1 MEKML
6 EGKNALVTGAG
17 RGIGRSIA
25 LALAREGA
33 NVLVNY
39 RHSEEAARALV
50 LELEALGVR
59 AEAMRAD
66 VSRFDDA
73 KALVAAIK
81 PWGGLDILV
90 NNAGINRDRILA
102 RMSPDDWGQVI
113 ATNLNG
119 VFNVTRAAIF
129 DMMKRRHGR
138 VINIASVSGIVG
150 MAGQINYS
158 SAKAG
163 VIGFTHSLAREVGP
177 YQVTVNAVAPGLIE
191 TEMLKS
197 IPDKI
202 LQQQIALTRG
212 GRRGVSGIASSPIH
226 HRPCP
231 LGRWGP
237 GHVTTRFGVEVCAR
251 LSIMKQIPRRIQ
263 PGARTHGQMPMPLL
277 PPA

>member
-202 LQQQIALTRG
+202 LQQQIALT
-212 GRRGVSGIASSPIH
+212 
-226 HRPCP
+226 P
-231 LGRWGP
+231 LGRIGQP
-237 GHVTTRFGVEVCAR
+237 EDVADAVVFLASPRARYITGHV
-251 LSIMKQIPRRIQ
+251 LSVDGGLAM
-263 PGARTHGQMPMPLL
+263 
-277 PPA
+277 